1 MTNLKGTYHN
11 KGLNIYVTLA
21 NSGPTQKLDFDG
33 ENLTLS
39 DGGGSVQ
46 LVERKVF
53 TPEAGFSGSIE
64 QTEILG
70 LPYGEKSGAI
80 YMELESVVQ
89 ALNTLYYAEPDP
101 YSSPPPGGWPDP
113 PEPVD
118 FLLFDTPAE
127 GQGVTFELFKSPE
140 ELANFWTALIE
151 ADTLPEVKAS
161 IQWRIYWAASFFAQ
175 INSQINLTF
184 DILNEGA
191 EIYVKDGKTWLK
203 LAREVYETIIS
214 CPIKITS
221 LKDAVPP
228 EEPPAP
234 GPPIPL

>member
-1 MTNLKGTYHN
+1 MTNLTDTYYN

-21 NSGPTQKLDFDG
+21 NSGGGGAIQTLDFDG

-39 DGGGSVQ
+39 DGGGSVK

-70 LPYGEKSGAI
+70 LPYDGSGAI
-80 YMELESVVQ
+80 YMELDAVVQ

-161 IQWRIYWAASFFAQ
+161 IQWRI
-175 INSQINLTF
+175 
-184 DILNEGA
+184 D
-191 EIYVKDGKTWLK
+191 
-203 LAREVYETIIS
+203 RYETIIS